1 VIQGL
6 DHVSVL
12 VRDLGEAT
20 RAWSEILGRPPSFRG
35 EHQDLG
41 ACNALF
47 RLRNTSLELVAPTRE
62 TTYSAWLRKRLERE
76 GEGLFVLGFATDD
89 AAACARELR
98 SAGLSVEGPREGQ
111 AIELDSEAVLRFRS
125 VIWPPSQTR
134 GVASFAI
141 EYLSEEDVMPVRA
154 PAGDPQAAVDAL
166 DHVVVQTSDPE
177 AAIALYQDRL
187 GLRLALDRTFPERGV
202 RLLFFRTGGV
212 TVEVAARL
220 DTPTDPDA
228 RDRLWGLALQAP
240 DVRAARARLAATG
253 LDVSEMRRG
262 NKAGTAVC
270 TVRGEPS
277 GVPTLLIGPD

>member
-1 VIQGL
+1 MIQGL

-20 RAWSEILGRPPSFRG
+20 RAWSAILGRSPSFRG
-35 EHQDLG
+35 DHEDLG

-47 RLRNTSLELVAPTRE
+47 RLRNTSLELVTPTRE
-62 TTYSAWLRKRLERE
+62 TTYSSWLRKRLDRE

-89 AAACARELR
+89 ADACARELR

-111 AIELDSEAVLRFRS
+111 ATALDTEAVLRFRS
-125 VIWPPSQTR
+125 VVWPPAQTR

-141 EYLSEEDVMPVRA
+141 EYLSDEDVMPLREPTA
-154 PAGDPQAAVDAL
+154 DPHAAVDAL

-177 AAIALYQDRL
+177 GAIALYQDRL

-220 DTPTDPDA
+220 DAPKDADA
-228 RDRLWGLALQAP
+228 RDRLWGLA
-240 DVRAARARLAATG
+240 
-253 LDVSEMRRG
+253 
-262 NKAGTAVC
+262 
-270 TVRGEPS
+270 
-277 GVPTLLIGPD
+277 